1 MKALI
6 QRALS
11 ASVTVEDQIIGSIN
25 HGLVL
30 LIGIEKHDTPS
41 SLEKMADKV
50 VAYRLFADGE
60 GKMNLNVNQVGG
72 GLLAISQFTL
82 AANTNKGLR
91 PSFSAAAAPSE
102 ALTLFDEFVALLKQR
117 TNQVETGVFGA
128 DMKVQLINDGPVT
141 FMLEN

>member
-1 MKALI
+1 MKVLI

-11 ASVTVEDQIIGSIN
+11 ASVTVDDQIIGSID

-30 LIGIEKHDTPS
+30 LIGIEKHDAPS

-60 GKMNLNVNQVGG
+60 GKMNLNVNQVAG

-91 PSFSAAAAPSE
+91 PSFSAAAAPDK